1 MQLAYN
7 GNRFQEFIE
16 DFGPD
21 NKESALLTPGLGQ
34 ATVPIRMVQ
43 APKDELCVPEKT
55 KKIMREL
62 GGDKVNYTVID
73 DPEAT
78 HEYIS
83 MNMGNP
89 DVLKLL
95 RDELESETY
104 DNKLN
109 LATIDDN
116 ILDSAFALTATS
128 AVVAAITAMSF

>member
-21 NKESALLTPGLGQ
+21 NKVSALLTPGLGQ

-89 DVLKLL
+89 EVLKLL

-109 LATIDDN
+109 LATVDDN
-116 ILDSAFALTATS
+116 MLDSAFALTATS